1 MELGIRKPRTTWRAV
16 CLMGACVVALAIGG
30 GGSAQ
35 AGQCPADKVITAA
48 VGSGPPSGAA
58 TAPQGV
64 TDTVIGSIDLRQERS
79 VGVDN
84 RLFRLRRLVV
94 QPGGVVPW
102 HSHGNRPALIY
113 IVEGEITEYASTCAV
128 PILHRAGETAPET
141 HATAHWWKNT
151 GSRPV
156 VLLSADLFP
165 TADQHMDEHMM

>member
-35 AGQCPADKVITAA
+35 AGQCPADKVTTAA

-64 TDTVIGSIDLRQERS
+64 TDTVVGSIDLRQERS

-113 IVEGEITEYASTCAV
+113 IVEGEITEHASTCAV

-151 GSRPV
+151 GRRPA

-165 TADQHMDEHMM
+165 TADEHADEHMM

>member
-1 MELGIRKPRTTWRAV
+1 MTELGTRKPRTAWRALCLAGV
-16 CLMGACVVALAIGG
+16 CSAAMALG
-30 GGSAQ
+30 GGSAAQ
-35 AGQCPADKVITAA
+35 AGQCPADKVVAGA
-48 VGSGPPSGAA
+48 GDGPPRGAA
-58 TAPQGV
+58 TAPKDV

-79 VGVDN
+79 VGIGD

-151 GSRPV
+151 GRRPV

-165 TADQHMDEHMM
+165 TTDEHMDAHTM

>member
-1 MELGIRKPRTTWRAV
+1 MTFGTRKPAAPWRS
-16 CLMGACVVALAIGG
+16 LGLAGICAAAMLVGG
-30 GGSAQ
+30 GAVAE
-35 AGQCPADKVITAA
+35 AGQCPADKVIAA
-48 VGSGPPSGAA
+48 ASSEPPRGAA
-58 TAPQGV
+58 PAPKDV
-64 TDTVIGSIDLRQERS
+64 TDTVIGSIDLRQEQS
-79 VGVDN
+79 VGVND

-141 HATAHWWKNT
+141 YATAHWWKNT
-151 GSRPV
+151 GRKPV

-165 TADQHMDEHMM
+165 TADERHDAHMM

>member
-1 MELGIRKPRTTWRAV
+1 MLCLVGAYAIAAAAGSGGAAV
-16 CLMGACVVALAIGG
+16 
-30 GGSAQ
+30 

-48 VGSGPPSGAA
+48 AGSNPPNGAA
-58 TAPQGV
+58 TAPKDV

-79 VGVDN
+79 VGAES

-94 QPGGVVPW
+94 QPGGIVPW
-102 HSHGNRPALIY
+102 HSHANRPALIY

-128 PILHRAGETAPET
+128 PIVHRGGETAPET

>member
-1 MELGIRKPRTTWRAV
+1 MEHGTEKPAAPWRKLG
-16 CLMGACVVALAIGG
+16 LAGLYAAAMLAGG
-30 GGSAQ
+30 GAIAQ
-35 AGQCPADKVITAA
+35 AGQCPADKVIAA
-48 VGSGPPSGAA
+48 ASSKPPSGAA
-58 TAPQGV
+58 TTPQGT
-64 TDTVIGSIDLRQERS
+64 TDTVIGSIDLRQEQS
-79 VGVDN
+79 VGTAN

-113 IVEGEITEYASTCAV
+113 VVEGEITEYASTCAV

-151 GSRPV
+151 GHRPV

-165 TADQHMDEHMM
+165 TADEHMDEHMM

>member
-1 MELGIRKPRTTWRAV
+1 MELGIEKLRTPWRRL
-16 CLMGACVVALAIGG
+16 CLAGACAVATVVG
-30 GGSAQ
+30 GGSAAT
-35 AGQCPADKVITAA
+35 AGQCPADKVVTAA
-48 VGSGPPSGAA
+48 SGGGPPSGAA
-58 TAPQGV
+58 TAPRDV
-64 TDTVIGSIDLRQERS
+64 TDTVIGSIDLGRERS
-79 VGVDN
+79 VGVDD

-128 PILHRAGETAPET
+128 PIVHRAGETAPET

-151 GSRPV
+151 GRRPV

-165 TADQHMDEHMM
+165 TADEHMDAHMM

>member
-1 MELGIRKPRTTWRAV
+1 MELGIERPRLTWRALGLV
-16 CLMGACVVALAIGG
+16 GACAAAMAVGG
-30 GGSAQ
+30 GAGAK
-35 AGQCPADKVITAA
+35 AGQCPADKVVANA
-48 VGSGPPSGAA
+48 SSNPPSGAA
-58 TAPQGV
+58 TAPQGT
-64 TDTVIGSIDLRQERS
+64 TDTVIGSVDLRQERS

>member
-1 MELGIRKPRTTWRAV
+1 MKLATERLHATWRR
-16 CLMGACVVALAIGG
+16 LALAGIGAAAMLAGG
-30 GGSAQ
+30 GAVAE
-35 AGQCPADKVITAA
+35 AGQCPADKVIAPA
-48 VGSGPPSGAA
+48 SSDPPHGAA
-58 TAPQGV
+58 TTPKNV
-64 TDTVIGSIDLRQERS
+64 TDTVIGSIDLRQEQS

-84 RLFRLRRLVV
+84 RLFRLRRLLV

-128 PILHRAGETAPET
+128 PILHRAGDTAMET

-151 GSRPV
+151 GRRPV

-165 TADQHMDEHMM
+165 TTDEHTDPRMM